1 MDQLWVQALFWGAV
15 SGGALVV
22 GAAAGFLVKVPR
34 TVVAAVMAFGSGV
47 LISAL
52 SFELMEEAVEEA
64 GLASSAVGFLV
75 GAGLYAGANA
85 LLAARG
91 AKERK
96 RSGDLQPSEEEQSGS
111 GAAIAVGALL
121 DGIPESIAIGL
132 SILHGG
138 TVSIAT
144 VVAIFLS
151 NLPEGLASSDGMRR
165 AGRPAAY
172 VFGVWGAIA
181 VACGLSSLVGYL
193 AFDGVSPAIV
203 AGTTALAA
211 GAMLTMIVDTM
222 IPESVEGTGSRAGIF
237 AVLGFLFSF
246 ALSQSAG

>member
-22 GAAAGFLVKVPR
+22 GAAVGFLVQVPKA
-34 TVVAAVMAFGSGV
+34 VVAAVMAFGSGV

-52 SFELMEEAVEEA
+52 SFELMEEAFQEA
-64 GLASSAVGFLV
+64 GTGAAAVGFLV

-96 RSGDLQPSEEEQSGS
+96 RSGDRQPSEEEQSGS

-138 TVSIAT
+138 AVSVAT

-151 NLPEGLASSDGMRR
+151 NLPEGLSSSDGMKRS
-165 AGRPAAY
+165 GRSPGY
-172 VFGVWGAIA
+172 VFGVWTSIA

-193 AFDGVSPAIV
+193 AFDGVSPFVV
-203 AGTTALAA
+203 AATTALAA

-222 IPESVEGTGSRAGIF
+222 IPESVEGTGSRAGIY

-246 ALSQSAG
+246 ALSHLEG

>member
-15 SGGALVV
+15 SGGALVI
-22 GAAAGFLVKVPR
+22 GAAAGFLVRVPR
-34 TVVAAVMAFGSGV
+34 SVVAAVMAFGSGV

-52 SFELMEEAVEEA
+52 SFELMQEAVEEA
-64 GLASSAVGFLV
+64 GLVSSAVGFVV
-75 GAGLYAGANA
+75 GSALYAGANA
-85 LLAARG
+85 LLATRG

-96 RSGDLQPSEEEQSGS
+96 RSGDLQPSEQDQSGS

-165 AGRPAAY
+165 AGRPASY
-172 VFGVWGAIA
+172 VFGVWIAIA
-181 VACGLSSLVGYL
+181 FACGLSSLAGFL
-193 AFDGVSPAIV
+193 AFDGVPPAVV

-237 AVLGFLFSF
+237 AVMGFLVSF
-246 ALSQSAG
+246 ALSQASG

>member
-22 GAAAGFLVKVPR
+22 GAAVGFLVQVPKA
-34 TVVAAVMAFGSGV
+34 VVAAVMAFGSGV

-52 SFELMEEAVEEA
+52 SFELMEEAFQEA
-64 GLASSAVGFLV
+64 GTGAAAVGFLV

-96 RSGDLQPSEEEQSGS
+96 RSGDRQPSEEEQSGS

-138 TVSIAT
+138 AVSVAT

-151 NLPEGLASSDGMRR
+151 NLPEGLSSSDGMKRS
-165 AGRPAAY
+165 GRSASY
-172 VFGVWGAIA
+172 VFGVWTSIA

-193 AFDGVSPAIV
+193 AFDGVSPFVV
-203 AGTTALAA
+203 AATTALAA

-222 IPESVEGTGSRAGIF
+222 IPESVEGTGSRAGIY

-246 ALSQSAG
+246 ALSHLEG

>member
-1 MDQLWVQALFWGAV
+1 MLNDQRLARDARAAPAV
-15 SGGALVV
+15 PAKAELDADRGGGGLRGILVRASLGGAAVRLG
-22 GAAAGFLVKVPR
+22 GAAC
-34 TVVAAVMAFGSGV
+34 AF
-47 LISAL
+47 
-52 SFELMEEAVEEA
+52 
-64 GLASSAVGFLV
+64 
-75 GAGLYAGANA
+75 
-85 LLAARG
+85 
-91 AKERK
+91 
-96 RSGDLQPSEEEQSGS
+96 
-111 GAAIAVGALL
+111 AVGALL